1 MPVACIG
8 PTGGWCSSVT
18 SVTPMSMM
26 DEDDDQAQAMAEAMT
41 SAMLDEADRHTQ
53 AMTEIMRKAG
63 MPLAEED
70 ESS

>member
-1 MPVACIG
+1 
-8 PTGGWCSSVT
+8 
-18 SVTPMSMM
+18 MSMM